1 MLDNLFTPTHLI
13 ILLVLPF
20 LVVLVP
26 FWQIWKKAGFS
37 PLLSILMMIPVVG
50 IVMLYVLAFT
60 QWKVMPVQG
69 GYPQSARPPQV

>member
-13 ILLVLPF
+13 LLLVFPF
-20 LVVLVP
+20 IVVLIP

-37 PLLSILMMIPVVG
+37 PLLSVLMMIPLVG

-60 QWKVMPVQG
+60 EWKVI
-69 GYPQSARPPQV
+69 PQSVRPPQV

>member
-1 MLDNLFTPTHLI
+1 MLDNLFTPTHLV
-13 ILLVLPF
+13 LFLMLPF
-20 LVVLVP
+20 LVVLIP

-37 PLLSILMMIPVVG
+37 PLLSILMVIPVVG

-60 QWKVMPVQG
+60 QWKVMPLQA

>member
-1 MLDNLFTPTHLI
+1 MLDNLFTPTHLV
-13 ILLVLPF
+13 LFLVLPF

-37 PLLSILMMIPVVG
+37 PLLSLLMMVPVVG

-60 QWKVMPVQG
+60 QWKVMPLQA
-69 GYPQSARPPQV
+69 GYQQSARPPQV

>member
-13 ILLVLPF
+13 LFLVFPF

-37 PLLSILMMIPVVG
+37 PLFSLLMMVPVVG

-60 QWKVMPVQG
+60 KWKVI
-69 GYPQSARPPQV
+69 PQSARPPQF